1 MKDLNQI
8 GVLKFAKKPRIFMCL
23 AVLAIRMHPD
33 YPLVLVHN
41 RDEFHDRPAEVLA
54 SRGGNP
60 EVWAGLDNPSK
71 GYWLAVR
78 ADGSFGF
85 VNNYRDW
92 DLLKDGR
99 PSRGVLIK
107 DFIHGQESIEAYLNR
122 LTPQADQFNP
132 FNLILGRNPSEI
144 VFFNS
149 LDKKIIPLQPGMYGV
164 SNHRLDTPWPKVV
177 LAKQLLGNAL
187 GERNNDAFQKALFA
201 LLTNDSRPTDDQLP
215 DTKVGLDIE
224 RLLSSI
230 FIASKEY
237 GTVASTVVLMKPD
250 GTVIIREKSFGSC
263 GKYLG
268 EREHWFAAPAP

>member
-8 GVLKFAKKPRIFMCL
+8 GVLRFAKKPRIFMCL

-41 RDEFHDRPAEVLA
+41 RDEFHDRPAETLA

-60 EVWAGLDNPSK
+60 EVWAGLDLPSQ

-99 PSRGVLIK
+99 PTRGVLVK
-107 DFIHGQESIEAYLNR
+107 DFIHGQESPEAYLNR
-122 LTPQADQFNP
+122 LSPQADQFNP
-132 FNLILGRNPSEI
+132 FNLILGRSISDI

-149 LDKKIIPLQPGMYGV
+149 LDKKIIPLKPGIYGL
-164 SNHRLDTPWPKVV
+164 SNHRLDTPWPKLE
-177 LAKQLLGNAL
+177 LAKQLFGNAL
-187 GERNNDAFQKALFA
+187 REKNEGAFQKQLFE
-201 LLTNDSRPTDDQLP
+201 LLKNDSRPNDDKLP
-215 DTKVGLDIE
+215 DTKIGLEFE

-230 FIASKEY
+230 FIASEKY
-237 GTVASTVVLMKPD
+237 GTVASTVILMKKD
-250 GTVIIREKSFGSC
+250 GSIIVREKSFGGC

-268 EREHWFAAPAP
+268 EREHQFAAPTP